1 MERNPEIRAS
11 DHDRDRTAQALRE
24 HFAQG
29 RLDDEEFNER
39 LSDAYAAKTLGE
51 LQRLTAD
58 LPEEDLYSLPVPSQQ
73 RTGSTR
79 GLGLTRDQIA
89 HWSVWATVS
98 GINFV
103 IWLIIWITTGF
114 ENVYPWWVWV
124 AGPWGVILLIGTIAD
139 RLKER

>member
-11 DHDRDRTAQALRE
+11 DTDRDRVAQALRE

-39 LSDAYAAKTLGE
+39 LNDAYAAKTLGE

-58 LPEEDLYSLPVPSQQ
+58 LPEEDLYALPIPPQQ
-73 RTGSTR
+73 QTGPAR
-79 GLGLTRDQIA
+79 GLKLSREEIG
-89 HWSVWATVS
+89 HWSVWAMAS

-103 IWLIIWITTGF
+103 IWLIVVLTSGSG
-114 ENVYPWWVWV
+114 VYPWWVWV

-139 RLKER
+139 RLKDR

>member
-11 DHDRDRTAQALRE
+11 DHDRDRIARALRE

-39 LSDAYAAKTLGE
+39 LNDAYAAKTLGE

-58 LPEEDLYSLPVPSQQ
+58 LPEEDLYSLPVPAQQ
-73 RTGSTR
+73 QTGAER
-79 GLGLTRDQIA
+79 GLKLSRQEIG
-89 HWSVWATVS
+89 HWSVWAMAS

-103 IWLIIWITTGF
+103 IWLIVSLTSDGV
-114 ENVYPWWVWV
+114 VYPWWVWV